1 MHTILSY
8 MAIPGVLIN
17 NNPKDI
23 IKQIEEFTKQKI
35 DIKTRKREVVEA
47 RQIAMYVIKC
57 RTKLSFAEIGGLC
70 GGKDHATVLH
80 SIKTVK
86 NVCDTDRAFN
96 HKVIAIRDI
105 IRLKF
110 KPEINDKE

>member
-1 MHTILSY
+1 

-70 GGKDHATVLH
+70 GGKDHATAMYAC
-80 SIKTVK
+80 KTVVNLWETMPK
-86 NVCDTDRAFN
+86 FRAKYQDLMQQLN
-96 HKVIAIRDI
+96 IAI
-105 IRLKF
+105 
-110 KPEINDKE
+110 